1 MPGTLTFAVV
11 GHCTP
16 DAFALR
22 TSLGS
27 LFPGSQVM
35 LINDDAALNDALSS
49 TDVCLV
55 NRELDGQFDS
65 ADGVE
70 LIRSVLSRDGGH
82 TAIILVSNLE
92 DAQQRAVEAGAHMGF
107 GKRDLYNNTMHQSIA
122 DAIDSSKGR
131 ESA

>member
-22 TSLGS
+22 VSLGS
-27 LFPGSQVM
+27 LFPGSEVV
-35 LINDDAALNDALSS
+35 LIDDDTALNDALS
-49 TDVCLV
+49 TTNVCLV
-55 NRELDGQFDS
+55 NRELDGQFES
-65 ADGVE
+65 SDGVE
-70 LIRSVLSRDGGH
+70 LIRSVLSREGKH
-82 TAIILVSNLE
+82 AAMILVSNLE
-92 DAQQRAVEAGAHMGF
+92 DAQQRAVEAGAHIGF

-122 DAIDSSKGR
+122 DALDSTKGR